1 MEVVIV
7 VLRPKQGL
15 SSQEFRHGRYEIL
28 LLDSKM
34 LAADSSRPAK
44 YLPKLTTDVLDEE
57 PKELVLSEVFKLTG
71 GIKGERALHV
81 SWSHLSLPTSHRES
95 LSRFSLYCVPIS
107 PQDKLNKRRLEQGH
121 NNPVFW
127 SLDAVLEALNNNT
140 VYFPSQ
146 TRAFLMHLE
155 SWLREKH
162 SRPGV
167 VEALFWPR
175 AEYRIHL
182 AVHNPV
188 FIPSR
193 LPPDGNASNLPP
205 EIQLTA
211 NEALAKMLS
220 IEKCD
225 IVIMNPLFGSGLPY
239 NPKVNKVVTNHS
251 WPGKPVYGE
260 VPQFLSNPEWGDG
273 EPRWRDK
280 YPLHA
285 SAAEGDVQQVERL
298 LRGGYPHS
306 KKDSISWAP
315 IHYATWYRSADVVK
329 VLLDAGSS
337 PNLTNSDLLTPLHM
351 AAKKGY
357 PDVAQHL
364 VHASNVDLSLKDKDG
379 KRALDVCTSAP
390 GRNMEHQQVANIIQG
405 VQVRPN
411 LTVEVQLMDKSVRHL
426 KLLSGLQTTVQDINQ
441 QMLDEFKLPM
451 KYCDIFTIWICSKS
465 LELQLKADHRLMEEL
480 AKWHPRTVEMLT
492 EADPRGEEPVFKWR
506 RNAKVSVDSERQIT
520 NPKALELL
528 FHEAYHNYIS
538 GLYPCKDHDVIRFA
552 TFLFCIRFP
561 GNASTMNKSFL
572 TNGNNLKELIPA
584 SVMRNSN
591 KNPTHWANKIMK
603 EYSSNFQGRDRSPH
617 VLKRQFL
624 DQCQGLT
631 VYGSAFFTGNVINTK
646 DRSNIPCH
654 IGVNDVGVHI
664 ISQQTKQMLYSY
676 KYAEINWEM
685 VMEKSTLEI
694 QVVRPPR
701 NTARSVTRLRTRQAG
716 VIHHLMR
723 QLKQLNAVADGIFT
737 V

>member
-15 SSQEFRHGRYEIL
+15 ASQEFRHSRYEVL
-28 LLDSKM
+28 LLDNKM
-34 LAADSSRPAK
+34 SPADSARPSK
-44 YLPKLTTDVLDEE
+44 FLPKFSTDSLEEE
-57 PKELVLSEVFKLTG
+57 PREQVLTEVFRITG

-81 SWSHLSLPTSHRES
+81 SWSHASLPTSHRES
-95 LSRFSLYCVPIS
+95 LSRFSLYCVPVS
-107 PQDKLNKRRLEQGH
+107 PQDKLSKRRLEQGH
-121 NNPVFW
+121 SNPVFW
-127 SLDAVLEALNNNT
+127 SLDTVMDAVNNGT
-140 VYFPSQ
+140 VLFPPP
-146 TRAFLMHLE
+146 TRSFLMHLE

-167 VEALFWPR
+167 VECLFWPR

-182 AVHNPV
+182 TVYNPV

-193 LPPDGNASNLPP
+193 RPPEGSAANLPP

-239 NPKVNKVVTNHS
+239 NPKVNKVVFNQS
-251 WPGKPVYGE
+251 WGERPVYNMMPFPTSP
-260 VPQFLSNPEWGDG
+260 V

-285 SAAEGDVQQVERL
+285 SAAEGDVTTVERL
-298 LRGGYPHS
+298 LSRGYQHS

-315 IHYATWYRSADVVK
+315 IHYAAWYRSADVVK
-329 VLLDAGSS
+329 VLLEAGCS
-337 PNLTNSDLLTPLHM
+337 PNLTNSELLTPLHI
-351 AAKKGY
+351 AAKKGF
-357 PDVAQHL
+357 PDVAQQL
-364 VHASNVDLSLKDKDG
+364 VHATTVDLSLRDKDG

-405 VQVRPN
+405 AQLRPN

-426 KLLSGLQTTVQDINQ
+426 KLVSGMQTTVQDINQ
-441 QMLDEFKLPM
+441 QMLNEFRLPM

-480 AKWHPRTVEMLT
+480 TKWHSRTVEMLT
-492 EADPRGEEPVFKWR
+492 EADPREEEPVFKWR
-506 RNAKVSVDSERQIT
+506 RNAKVSVDTERQI
-520 NPKALELL
+520 NNAKALDLL
-528 FHEAYHNYIS
+528 FHEAYHNYIH
-538 GLYPCKDHDVIRFA
+538 GLYPCKDQDVIVFA
-552 TFLFCIRFP
+552 TLLFCIMFP

-572 TNGNNLKELIPA
+572 TNVNNLKELIPA

-603 EYSSNFQGRDRSPH
+603 EYSSNLQGRDRSSQA
-617 VLKRQFL
+617 V
-624 DQCQGLT
+624 
-631 VYGSAFFTGNVINTK
+631 
-646 DRSNIPCH
+646 NIPCH

-664 ISQQTKQMLYSY
+664 INQQTKQMLHSY
-676 KYAEINWEM
+676 KYVEIKWELIL
-685 VMEKSTLEI
+685 EKSTLEI
-694 QVVRPPR
+694 QVERPSR
-701 NTARSVTRLRTRQAG
+701 NAASTRIRTRQAG
-716 VIHHLMR
+716 VIDHLMR
-723 QLKQLNAVADGIFT
+723 QLKQLNALPETTFHV
-737 V
+737 